1 MSLLRHIF
9 NPWAKNNHKILGA
22 RLRRTV
28 VTIFFTKGIS
38 TQYSSDFSRIL
49 KMLENHSDID
59 SLETSIE
66 EICCMPKMNFSSKVV
81 HTSIFQV
88 AQQYSNFPKLRVDR
102 ICDKL
107 YAQGIKHQSINLLK
121 PLNNSKRNET
131 IFDLHDHNRHSVL
144 SGIRFAIHTIQFEQ
158 RRNNLILIFGRG
170 NKATNQKA
178 NIRSIAEEY
187 LRYEL
192 LVDFRHLAK
201 GGALHLDRYS
211 VYKHDRK
218 HDVFLDVTA
227 Q

>member
-1 MSLLRHIF
+1 MALLRHIL
-9 NPWAKNNHKILGA
+9 NPSANNHI
-22 RLRRTV
+22 RRTV
-28 VTIFFTKGIS
+28 VPIFFTNDIS
-38 TQYSSDFSRIL
+38 TQNSSDYSKIL
-49 KMLENHSDID
+49 EMLKNHSDID

-66 EICCMPKMNFSSKVV
+66 EICDMPSINFGSKIV

-88 AQQYSNFPKLRVDR
+88 AQQYSHFPKLQVGRL
-102 ICDKL
+102 CDKL
-107 YAQGIKHQSINLLK
+107 YAHGIKHQSINLLK
-121 PLNNSKRNET
+121 PLNNSKRNEK

-144 SGIRFAIHTIQFEQ
+144 SGIRFAIHTIHVEQ
-158 RRNNLILIFGRG
+158 WRNNLILIFGRG
-170 NKATNQKA
+170 NKATNRKA

-192 LVDFRHLAK
+192 LIDFRHLAK

-218 HDVFLDVTA
+218 HDVFLDVTT